1 MNRSAQ
7 RIGDAWAEVARQ
19 EALEQQR
26 ARRNAAAPG
35 APTAE
40 TLNEHLAA
48 GGRVQVTTY
57 GRSTI
62 YQKRHA
68 GMFSQG
74 KDGNLYVA
82 SGRSKDCLTMAGGTK
97 VLVGIRLIK

>member
-1 MNRSAQ
+1 MDRTSL
-7 RIGDAWAEVARQ
+7 RFVTTEDG
-19 EALEQQR
+19 EQPR
-26 ARRNAAAPG
+26 GFAAPSPG